1 MVHQGWST
9 CTKLSGEGMKLLK
22 QLGEH
27 SEEYKPLKKAY
38 TECQK
43 HISDLKHIQDFKELP
58 DDKKLT
64 QDSFDKYMAQ
74 VLSQQIICFSL
85 IWHDD
90 DALIFWFFKWLIPF
104 CWTVPFQHVMSPNGR
119 LLPVH
124 SPSTNWWRGPK
135 DNSKLSPTRRGMS
148 LQEEG
153 RWWPSFDS
161 SRAFCPAACTP
172 VKASIIFGLPLD
184 RTMQ

>member
-1 MVHQGWST
+1 M
-9 CTKLSGEGMKLLK
+9 
-22 QLGEH
+22 
-27 SEEYKPLKKAY
+27 PLKKAY

-90 DALIFWFFKWLIPF
+90 DALIFWFFK
-104 CWTVPFQHVMSPNGR
+104 
-119 LLPVH
+119 
-124 SPSTNWWRGPK
+124 
-135 DNSKLSPTRRGMS
+135 
-148 LQEEG
+148 
-153 RWWPSFDS
+153 
-161 SRAFCPAACTP
+161 
-172 VKASIIFGLPLD
+172 
-184 RTMQ
+184 

>member
-1 MVHQGWST
+1 MLDRLSLPFYLQSQSHPCFDTPPTTTARGTDTVQSVQKGKEMTRDQAEMIENLFSKLAWTTYQWKAKDEKLLTDEDRLPDGVKKMVHQGLST
-9 CTKLSGEGMKLLK
+9 YTKPSGEGMKLLK
-22 QLGEH
+22 KLGEH
-27 SEEYKPLKKAY
+27 SDEFKPLKKAY

-90 DALIFWFFKWLIPF
+90 DALIFWFFK
-104 CWTVPFQHVMSPNGR
+104 
-119 LLPVH
+119 
-124 SPSTNWWRGPK
+124 
-135 DNSKLSPTRRGMS
+135 
-148 LQEEG
+148 
-153 RWWPSFDS
+153 
-161 SRAFCPAACTP
+161 
-172 VKASIIFGLPLD
+172 
-184 RTMQ
+184 